1 MSSVAEKIERI
12 LIVEDDPGAREA
24 TGLYL
29 EFCGYDVVTAPNAK
43 VAYAEVQ
50 RQAPNLLIC
59 DWQLGAG
66 ETGVAVARR
75 IQEQFG
81 IPVIFMTAYPLDEL
95 YAETDGIDV
104 FRYLRKPLSLGDLAK
119 AIEAIH

>member
-1 MSSVAEKIERI
+1 MSSNAKKIEHI

-29 EFCGYDVVTAPNAK
+29 EYCGYDVATAPNAK
-43 VAYAEVQ
+43 VAYAKVE
-50 RQAPNLLIC
+50 RQVPTLLIC

-66 ETGVAVARR
+66 ENGVAVARR
-75 IQEQFG
+75 LQEQFG

-95 YAETDGIDV
+95 YAETDGIKV
-104 FRYLRKPLSLGDLAK
+104 FRYLRKPVSLGDLADAIK
-119 AIEAIH
+119 AIH